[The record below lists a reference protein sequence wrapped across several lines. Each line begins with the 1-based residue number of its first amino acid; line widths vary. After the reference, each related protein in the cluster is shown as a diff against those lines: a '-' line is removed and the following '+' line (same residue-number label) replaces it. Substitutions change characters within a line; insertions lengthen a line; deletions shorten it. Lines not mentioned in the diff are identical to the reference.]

1 MEPNRIFFAS
11 VLLAAVTGSNLLLI
25 HKQVLA
31 QEAAQKD
38 FYSLFKATL
47 DKYHNEKF
55 DEAIAIANQIR
66 QEYPH
71 EPAGAFGLLATYQ
84 TIMRNYRVRLFESEF
99 DSLLNLSIKLAE
111 QGLKKNKKN
120 GINYFYLGCAYGSR
134 SIFYAQRGR
143 WLDAFSDGTKVT
155 TNFNKALAYAPDF
168 YDSHYGLG
176 LYKYWLG
183 AKSKLLRILPF
194 SRDSRQ
200 EGIEHIKLAIEKGN
214 YLNIDGMFGLSAAYY
229 NEGEYEKAL
238 EVSDNIYKLYP
249 NNPSLLYRRGR
260 ILQALNRW
268 QEAIVIFEKL
278 QAILKSSEYQSISFQ
293 IDCLYQLAKCHFQL
307 GSYLDTKRLCQ
318 NAIILE
324 NYCDFSKETDGPIEN
339 FADIKKQLHKLNDEV
354 MGLRLTEVSSSSGK

>member
-1 MEPNRIFFAS
+1 MEQNRIFVAS
-11 VLLAAVTGSNLLLI
+11 VLLAAVVGSSLMFVR
-25 HKQVLA
+25 QQALA
-31 QEAAQKD
+31 QDAASNN
-38 FYSLFKATL
+38 FYDMFKATL
-47 DKYHNEKF
+47 DKYHNEQF
-55 DEAIAIANQIR
+55 EEALTMANRIR
-66 QEYPH
+66 QEYPL

-84 TIMRNYRVRLFESEF
+84 TIMRNYRVRLFESQF

-111 QGLKKNKKN
+111 QGLKKNKKD
-120 GINYFYLGCAYGSR
+120 GTNYFYLGCAYGSR

-168 YDSHYGLG
+168 YDSHYGIG

-183 AKSKLLRILPF
+183 AKSKVLRVLPF

-214 YLNIDGMFGLSAAYY
+214 YLNIDGMFGLTAAYY

-238 EVSDNIYKLYP
+238 EISDNLYKLYP

-260 ILQALNRW
+260 ILQALKHW
-268 QEAIVIFEKL
+268 QEAIETFDKL
-278 QAILKSSEYQSISFQ
+278 YPILKNAKYQSVSYQ
-293 IDCLYQLAKCHFQL
+293 IECLYQLARCHYQL
-307 GSYLDTKRLCQ
+307 GNYLEAQRYCQ

-324 NYCDFSKETDGPIEN
+324 KYCDFSKETDGPIEN

-354 MGLRLTEVSSSSGK
+354 KGLRLMEVSRSSGK